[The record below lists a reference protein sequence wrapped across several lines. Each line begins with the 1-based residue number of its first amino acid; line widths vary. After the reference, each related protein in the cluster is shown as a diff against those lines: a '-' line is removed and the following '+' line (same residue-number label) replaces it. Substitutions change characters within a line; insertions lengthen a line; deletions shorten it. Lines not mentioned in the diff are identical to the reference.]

1 MKSSLVFAA
10 SIVLFLVSCGSKQ
23 VLIGT
28 WQMGDFTIEDPNVG
42 DVAKDYA
49 RDVAPTIQYTFEKDG
64 TYHIRSKTL
73 SKPTEGNWK
82 AGPEKNTVIL
92 ESGMNPKMAVAFELL
107 EPGKLSCISHTTR
120 MGRITFTLTKI
131 EE

>member
-1 MKSSLVFAA
+1 MKNSLFVAL
-10 SIVLFLVSCGSKQ
+10 SLLLLITSCGSKQ
-23 VLIGT
+23 ILIGT

-64 TYHIRSKTL
+64 TYLIRSKTL
-73 SKPTEGNWK
+73 AKPTEGKWN

-92 ESGMNPKMAVAFELL
+92 ESGMNPKMAVAYEMI
-107 EPGKLSCISHTTR
+107 EPGKLSCNSHTTR